1 MVAPPS
7 VMGLPT
13 SGAEESSCHRSPLLS
28 PSVLAQPSSS
38 IVGKSLEEG
47 ESSSDEK
54 YRKLLKDYHEVRAL
68 LCSSRLDADMLHI
81 DSVATHAALDVA
93 QQEAA

>member
-54 YRKLLKDYHEVRAL
+54 YCKLLKDYHEVRAL
-68 LCSSRLDADMLHI
+68 LFLSRQDADMLLG
-81 DSVATHAALDVA
+81 DMVAMCATLVA
-93 QQEAA
+93 